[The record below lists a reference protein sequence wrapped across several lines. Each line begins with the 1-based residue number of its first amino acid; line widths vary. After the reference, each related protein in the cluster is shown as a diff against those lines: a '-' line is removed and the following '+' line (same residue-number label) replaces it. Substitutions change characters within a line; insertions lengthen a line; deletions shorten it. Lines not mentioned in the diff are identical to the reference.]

1 MIDFEMISKE
11 NEEAANKKAAEVT
24 PDETNSNSSNQDQ
37 KEVEVEVTADKAEE
51 VDELSLFK
59 DKEGNLVDSNNKIV
73 YNKGTYEIDNDGNVK
88 VLADKIQE
96 NNFFDVYKEVI
107 GEDYKP
113 EIDIKTAL
121 HDVAESIAENALQ
134 ERIDK
139 LPTVARNIINLM
151 DDSKALSEYLRSLE
165 HDKVVDYSTF
175 SIPASDRAGRE
186 DFVRKQISKTN
197 PDFVDTIMNTIKDKN
212 EVDKYFDNY
221 LSKLK
226 ETQQEE
232 IKKQKEIE
240 KLKEKEEK
248 EKAAKIYEEVK
259 TTLTKP
265 ILGGKL
271 ILDKKEQENLLKGTF
286 ERDKDGYTE
295 IDKKLSSLNYEQTML
310 LNYLILNNFNLD
322 KVIDKAILDRK
333 KSSTPTRIKVVG
345 TVQDSATDIFL
356 NSFKNK

>member
-1 MIDFEMISKE
+1 MINFDEIAKE
-11 NEEAANKKAAEVT
+11 FSNPADKKA
-24 PDETNSNSSNQDQ
+24 DETSPNNNNGNDSNQDQ
-37 KEVEVEVTADKAEE
+37 KESEVEVTNKPEE

-59 DKEGNLVDSNNKIV
+59 DKDGNLVDAENKIV
-73 YNKGTYEIDNDGNVK
+73 YNKGTFEIDNDGNVK
-88 VLADKIQE
+88 VLADKVQE

-107 GEDYKP
+107 GEEYKADV
-113 EIDIKTAL
+113 DIKTAL
-121 HDVAESIAENALQ
+121 HDVAESIAENFLQ
-134 ERIDK
+134 EKIEK

-151 DDSKALSEYLRSLE
+151 EDSKALSEYLRSLE

-221 LSKLK
+221 LNKLK
-226 ETQQEE
+226 ETQQAE
-232 IKKQKEIE
+232 IKQQKELE
-240 KLKEKEEK
+240 KEKEKAEK

-259 TTLTKP
+259 TTLSKP

-271 ILDKKEQENLLKGTF
+271 ILDKKEQETLLKGTF
-286 ERDKDGYTE
+286 ERDKEGYTE
-295 IDKKLSSLNYEQTML
+295 IDRKLGTLNYEQTML

-322 KVIDKAILDRK
+322 KMIDRAILDRK
-333 KSSTPTRIKVVG
+333 KSSSPTRIKVVG
-345 TVQDSATDIFL
+345 TVQNNDTDLFL
-356 NSFKNK
+356 NSFKK